1 MVKNVVLVE
10 FYFSAKLLKSTFK
23 QESKECP
30 IDSFST
36 GLVGEGI
43 FRAGL
48 KQKSPVLREQ
58 AFMRSSYMRGN
69 EAVTDPGSL
78 TAVQIHS

>member
-1 MVKNVVLVE
+1 MIKDLVLVE

-23 QESKECP
+23 QESKECT

-48 KQKSPVLREQ
+48 KQKSSVLRE
-58 AFMRSSYMRGN
+58 
-69 EAVTDPGSL
+69 
-78 TAVQIHS
+78 